1 MEETDN
7 ALKKFY
13 KSVLTKFQEEHS
25 AVFSSSNIADVLE
38 QLPWDNNELF
48 IFINLHPNNKF
59 YPYNYL
65 NKVN

>member
-1 MEETDN
+1 VLQVEETDN

-38 QLPWDNNELF
+38 QLP
-48 IFINLHPNNKF
+48 
-59 YPYNYL
+59 
-65 NKVN
+65 